1 MILQNGISLILR
13 EVINSKFWKD
23 FYIFSDENLLPARLI
38 PPWYLNEFHIHL
50 WNYFFEIQT
59 WKKLHLHH
67 HMAIKVHI
75 SLSSFLFI
83 LISFCLRA
91 TLIIL
96 RYIVLENSKYNLLFK
111 VEKEAALTQTLVR
124 FSNAVQLN
132 SCKCISKNIVVSDS
146 IFDLLMID
154 VEKWYVNITQNQDSV
169 LPKCKN

>member
-1 MILQNGISLILR
+1 
-13 EVINSKFWKD
+13 
-23 FYIFSDENLLPARLI
+23 
-38 PPWYLNEFHIHL
+38 
-50 WNYFFEIQT
+50 
-59 WKKLHLHH
+59 
-67 HMAIKVHI
+67 MAIKVHI

-111 VEKEAALTQTLVR
+111 VEKEAALTQTLGR
-124 FSNAVQLN
+124 FSNAAQFN

-154 VEKWYVNITQNQDSV
+154 VEK
-169 LPKCKN
+169 

>member
-1 MILQNGISLILR
+1 MCWFVSMLSLDIKHEIHFYFL
-13 EVINSKFWKD
+13 KFDSAKRH
-23 FYIFSDENLLPARLI
+23 FSDFTRSNKVKILKGFLHFFWWKSLPARLI

-111 VEKEAALTQTLVR
+111 VEKEAAFTQTLVR
-124 FSNAVQLN
+124 FSIAVQFN
-132 SCKCISKNIVVSDS
+132 SCKCISKI
-146 IFDLLMID
+146 LL
-154 VEKWYVNITQNQDSV
+154 
-169 LPKCKN
+169 